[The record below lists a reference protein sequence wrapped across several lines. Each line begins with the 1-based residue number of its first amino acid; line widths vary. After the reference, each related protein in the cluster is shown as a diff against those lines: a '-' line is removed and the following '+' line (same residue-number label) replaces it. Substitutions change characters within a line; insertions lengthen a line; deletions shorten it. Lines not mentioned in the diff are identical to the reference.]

1 MPLSRRE
8 ALGEK
13 LVEMGLLTTAQL
25 DLAVREQARMREP
38 LPRVLRNLRFAAE
51 GDIANATAALLNLRR
66 ITLDGAKVPES
77 IFATLSRDFLLKAAC
92 TPVRLQGNTL
102 EIAMADPFDV
112 ETADLIQQK
121 TGRSIRIGVS
131 TESEIHAF
139 LTRQFGVREAIS
151 GAIEERINRAV
162 EATQAGGGRVA
173 TVDEGSEAPIV
184 ELVDVILLQGIHE
197 GATDIHVEPEEKLV
211 RVRYRIDGILQPGCV
226 CPKELQSALLS
237 RLKIMANMDISE
249 RRIPQDGRIQYTHDG
264 GVVDMRVSSL
274 PSHFGENIVLR
285 LLQKSAG
292 FFDLSGLGFPPE
304 MMKSLEKIM
313 SCPYGIFLVTG
324 PTGSGKST
332 TLYSSLSLVNSMEK
346 KVVTIEDPIE
356 YQIPLV
362 RQCQVNPQVGF
373 TFAAGLRSILRQ
385 DPDVIMVGEIRDL
398 ETAQI
403 AIRAGLT
410 GHLVLSTLHT
420 NSAIGSF
427 PRLIDMGVEPFLLTS
442 SILGVLAQRL
452 VRRVCVKCRI
462 EAGPPSR
469 EELDFAR
476 ASLTSP
482 DVMLYRGTGCAS
494 CRGTGYKGRL
504 GIYELYIASE
514 DEKELILKRA
524 PESNLRASTRNRG
537 QRFLMDDGVAKA
549 EKGIT
554 TLSEVMRVTQEAVL
568 I

>member
-1 MPLSRRE
+1 MPPTRRE
-8 ALGEK
+8 ALGTK
-13 LVEMGLLTTAQL
+13 LVEMGLITTAQL

-38 LPRVLRNLRFAAE
+38 LPRVLKNLRFANE
-51 GDIANATAALLNLRR
+51 GDIATATASILNLRR
-66 ITLDGAKVPES
+66 ITLDGAKVPDA
-77 IFATLSRDFLLKAAC
+77 IFAALPRDYLLKAAV

-121 TGRSIRIGVS
+121 TGRSIRIGVA
-131 TESEIHAF
+131 TEGEIHAF

-162 EATQAGGGRVA
+162 EVTQSGASRA
-173 TVDEGSEAPIV
+173 DEEGSEAPIV

-211 RVRYRIDGILQPGCV
+211 RVRYRIDGILQPGCI

-264 GVVDMRVSSL
+264 GVVDMRASSL
-274 PSHFGENIVLR
+274 PSHFGENVVLR

-304 MMKSLEKIM
+304 MMKFLERIIG
-313 SCPYGIFLVTG
+313 CPYGIFLVTG

-420 NSAIGSF
+420 NTAIGSF
-427 PRLIDMGVEPFLLTS
+427 PRLVDMGVEPFLLTS

-452 VRRVCVKCRI
+452 VRRICVKCRV
-462 EAGPPSR
+462 EVGPASR

-476 ASLTSP
+476 TSLSSP
-482 DVMLYRGTGCAS
+482 EAMLYRGTGCAS

-504 GIYELYIASE
+504 GIYELYMATE
-514 DEKELILKRA
+514 DEKELILKRS
-524 PESNLRASTRNRG
+524 PESVLRTSARSRG
-537 QRFLMDDGVAKA
+537 QRFLVDDGVAKA

-554 TLSEVMRVTQEAVL
+554 TLSEVMRVAQEAVL